1 MNFSSNIEFAKKAMT
16 KVLNHRI
23 QKLSTMLDANETQL
37 NVTNINEISI
47 ERENTTNEA
56 SDNSSIIKITQL
68 LMSKSKKFKV
78 NTSIRKHQC
87 ETCKETFI
95 SPSQLNIHN
104 RIRSK
109 QKPFACDQCQM
120 AFSIKCNLERHKIVH
135 TGEKP
140 YQCGICQMKFSLS
153 SNFIRHKR
161 IHTGEKPYSCDSCNM
176 KFSNSSSLTYHKRI
190 HT

>member
-1 MNFSSNIEFAKKAMT
+1 MNFSSNIEYAKKAMT

-37 NVTNINEISI
+37 NVTNRNGISI
-47 ERENTTNEA
+47 ERENTKNDA

-78 NTSIRKHQC
+78 NASIRKHQC
-87 ETCKETFI
+87 ETCKKTFI
-95 SPSQLNIHN
+95 SPSQLTIHN
-104 RIRSK
+104 RIHSK
-109 QKPFACDQCQM
+109 QKLFACDQCPK
-120 AFSIKCNLERHKIVH
+120 AFSIKCNLERHKRLH

-140 YQCGICQMKFSLS
+140 FHCDICLKKFTQ
-153 SNFIRHKR
+153 SNDLTRHKML
-161 IHTGEKPYSCDSCNM
+161 HTGEKPFSCDLCPK
-176 KFSNSSSLTYHKRI
+176 KFTRSYQLKNHKRH